1 MKSISIKKLYG
12 IHSWVG
18 LITGILLF
26 VIAFTG
32 AVSVFARPEIKI
44 WANPEIRAP
53 ITIDHQRIEQLI
65 AEYAPLVPEA
75 YREEIMIFLP
85 RTRAFAHLNIV
96 FEAHSDEGGAKGIL
110 YAFSP
115 TTYEL
120 KYRNEGSIEQLFAQR
135 PTDMADFIADF
146 HADLHLGRPVG
157 LLLTGILGLTLM
169 ASIVTGIIIHRKIL
183 AQLFTF
189 RPSKSFSLMLNDG
202 HKVFGVWG
210 VAFHSLIAFTGAFL
224 GLATVL
230 LVPAAAFVSFG
241 GDQDKLIETFTAMP
255 EPVLTEQHQ
264 ATQIATSLDNAML
277 YHKDSHVVSA
287 TVMAYGDKNA
297 VIYVSTVG
305 GPQVSS
311 LIHSFNSS
319 GEPQASYG
327 ALSRIEGFSGKI
339 LDLLFPLHF
348 GNFGGLLVKFIWAIL
363 GLTTA
368 LLPLTG
374 LMLWLER
381 GINSPS
387 PKFSLQTYHRF
398 NRLVMGCC
406 AGVVFATILL
416 FPAQLILARVLNSE
430 YLGNPLG
437 WVFFSSWGLSICWTL
452 WMPDMRKATRQLLY
466 AIAISLLL
474 IMPLNILLTGSHI
487 FALFTQQHYVS
498 LSIDLLTFVLGL
510 WGIYQLRKTQT
521 PKTVEQNNPET
532 QLQELES

>member
-18 LITGILLF
+18 LVTGILLF

-32 AVSVFARPEIKI
+32 AVSVFARPELKI
-44 WANPEIRAP
+44 WANPEIRSP
-53 ITIDHQRIEQLI
+53 IKVDHQKVEQLI
-65 AEYAPLVPEA
+65 AEYAPQVPKA

-85 RTRAFAHLNIV
+85 RTRAFADLNIV
-96 FEAHSDEGGAKGIL
+96 FEAHSDEGGAKGVL

-115 TTYEL
+115 VTYEL
-120 KYRNEGSIEQLFAQR
+120 KYRTEGSIEQLFAER

-146 HADLHLGRPVG
+146 HADLHLGRPIG

-210 VAFHSLIAFTGAFL
+210 VAFHSVIAFTGAFL

-255 EPVLTEQHQ
+255 EPVLTQQHYP
-264 ATQIATSLDNAML
+264 TQIGTALDNAMN
-277 YHKDSHVVSA
+277 YQKDSQVVSA
-287 TVMAYGDKNA
+287 TVMAYDDKNA
-297 VIYVSTVG
+297 VIYVSTMG
-305 GPQVSS
+305 GPQISS
-311 LIHSFNSS
+311 LIHSFDSS
-319 GEPQASYG
+319 GELQNSYG

-381 GINSPS
+381 GMNSAN

-398 NRLVMGCC
+398 NRLVMGSCG
-406 AGVVFATILL
+406 GVVLATVLL
-416 FPAQLILARVLNSE
+416 FPAQLILAKVLDSAH
-430 YLGNPLG
+430 LGSPVG
-437 WVFFSSWGLSICWTL
+437 WVFFVSWALSIAWTML
-452 WMPDMRKATRQLLY
+452 MPDVKKATRQLLY
-466 AIAISLLL
+466 AIAISLVL
-474 IMPLNILLTGSHI
+474 IMPLNILLTGSHV
-487 FALFTQQHYVS
+487 FSVFSQQHYVS
-498 LSIDLLTFVLGL
+498 VAIDLLTFAMGL
-510 WGIYQLRKTQT
+510 WVLYQLRKPQKPTEQT
-521 PKTVEQNNPET
+521 ITEP
-532 QLQELES
+532 QLQEAQS